1 MSEMAENQKA
11 KREAIGCFFDEA
23 EARVGFL
30 VELTQAGHEAEAT
43 TLCLTYIDSFAQWL
57 RWPASSTGRN
67 FVEAVVQF
75 GGDPV
80 MALAHPL
87 QAMRAFRR
95 MKAPWP
101 DLADRIQPVFANP
114 PYELLPTP
122 AFVEALGIART
133 EIEQV
138 RREAWRTTIA
148 NLVYQHLRNTSV
160 HAFGG
165 GSGIWLSQTTHQGLP
180 VSPVRFQQ
188 LLRCVRGLVAEA
200 RRRSEDTGQWFGND
214 AIVKDA

>member
-1 MSEMAENQKA
+1 MGENQKA
-11 KREAIGCFFDEA
+11 KREAIEGFFDES

-30 VELTQAGHEAEAT
+30 AELTQAGHEAEAM
-43 TLCLTYIDSFAQWL
+43 TLCLTYIDSFSQWL

-67 FVEAVVQF
+67 FVEAMVQF
-75 GGDPV
+75 SGDSL

-87 QAMRAFRR
+87 HAMRSFRR

-101 DLADRIQPVFANP
+101 DLADRIEAVFANP
-114 PYELLPTP
+114 PYELLPTT
-122 AFVEALGIART
+122 AFVDTLGLAGT

-138 RREAWRTTIA
+138 RREIWRTTIA
-148 NLVYQHLRNTSV
+148 NLVYQHLRNASV

-165 GSGIWLSQTTHQGLP
+165 GSGIWLSQTTHLGLP
-180 VSPVRFQQ
+180 VPPVRFEQ
-188 LLRCVRGLVAEA
+188 LLRCLRGLVVEA
-200 RRRSEDTGQWFGND
+200 RRRSEGTGQWFGND